1 MQLDKSSA
9 EVSEQRKRGRPA
21 RDIQPVLEAA
31 IAVFAREGFG
41 AATIEMIATEACVST
56 ATLYKRFTNKQG
68 LFAAVLEQTT
78 RQSLC
83 IHTNNRQAKAHDFSA
98 ILGRLEAHATVC
110 SDPQVR
116 GVMRAWVGEVR
127 NRTEIGEIFA
137 RNSGMELV
145 AGLTNQLAKLEEDGL
160 VDIGVD
166 SKKTRVIAAQIM
178 LGIVER
184 FTLTRGLIL
193 GDEVSPMISARQ
205 IAEKAVHAM
214 MGIWGTP
221 KGLAAF
227 LTVIEPSLH

>member
-1 MQLDKSSA
+1 MRAENSGA
-9 EVSEQRKRGRPA
+9 EVSEPRKRGRPA

-41 AATIEMIATEACVST
+41 VATIEMIAKQASVST

-68 LFAAVLEQTT
+68 LFVAVLEQTT
-78 RQSLC
+78 LRSLGV
-83 IHTNNRQAKAHDFSA
+83 HTDNRQAKMHAFFP
-98 ILGRLEAHATVC
+98 ILSRLEAHATVC

-127 NRTEIGEIFA
+127 NRAEIGEIFA

-145 AGLTNQLAKLEEDGL
+145 VGLTNQMVKLEEDGL

-166 SKKTRVIAAQIM
+166 SKTTCIIAAQIM

-184 FTLTRGLIL
+184 FTLMRGLIL
-193 GDEVSPMISARQ
+193 GDEVRPMISARQ
-205 IAEKAVHAM
+205 IAEKAAHAM

-221 KGLAAF
+221 KGLAVF
-227 LTVIEPSLH
+227 LAAIEPSLH